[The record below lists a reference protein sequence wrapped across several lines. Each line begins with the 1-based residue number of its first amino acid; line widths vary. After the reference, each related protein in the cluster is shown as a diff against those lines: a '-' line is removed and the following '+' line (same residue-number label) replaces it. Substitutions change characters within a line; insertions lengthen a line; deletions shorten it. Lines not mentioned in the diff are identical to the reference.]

1 MTYLF
6 NDPSDFADELIEGFV
21 AANAKVVRKVSG
33 GVVRRVRPVPGQVA
47 VITGGGSGH
56 YPAFAGL
63 VGQGLAHGAAMG
75 NLFASPSAQQ
85 VYSVAKAAESGGGVL
100 LTCCNYAGDVL
111 YFTQAEERL
120 NAEGIRCNAVVVT
133 DDVSSAV
140 FEEIGKRRGIAGG
153 LAVFKAAGA
162 AADAGLDLDEVT
174 RVAAHANDRTR
185 SLGVAFA
192 GCTLPGANDR
202 LFSVPEGKMA
212 VGMGIHGEPGIDEQD
227 IPTADGLA
235 EMLVRRLLEEAP
247 QDTSGARRVGV
258 ILNGLGSVKYEEL
271 FVVYRRVSQ
280 LLSEAG
286 LHVVDPEVGELVTS
300 FEMAGVSLTLFWLDD
315 ELDGYWRASASSAGF
330 CKGAVGAAEMSA
342 DGEEEPDRDAEP
354 IALACEASQAAAE
367 LIANALNAVRQ
378 TIDENVDEL
387 GRLDSIAGDG
397 DHGIGMQR
405 GATAAA
411 TAAGVALQR
420 GAGAGTLLALAG
432 DAWALRGGGTSGA
445 LWGVALNAIGARL
458 GDDTRP
464 NAASVAGRIADAKDS
479 IMRFGKAEPGDKTL
493 VDVLLPFSGALSDAV
508 DSGAE
513 LVDAWGRAVAVADAA
528 AEATASLRPKL
539 GRQAACREE
548 SRHAGPGSRLDG
560 HDCSGHSRRYCALL
574 RHQRAT
580 PQPTGDLDAGQRAR
594 GQDAPRALRHGPDM
608 PETNRLWNTINAW
621 WAGIEVLIITGVT
634 NSRTE
639 AANTTIKNIK
649 RTGRGF
655 RSPDNDR
662 ARIPPTTQP
671 IAGEHQPSR
680 PVHLETRI
688 RGGTMPDGAA

>member
-1 MTYLF
+1 L
-6 NDPSDFADELIEGFV
+6 NVAVGCSRAVSGQV
-21 AANAKVVRKVSG
+21 AAN
-33 GVVRRVRPVPGQVA
+33 
-47 VITGGGSGH
+47 TGGGSGH
-56 YPAFAGL
+56 YPPFAGL

-140 FEEIGKRRGIAGG
+140 LEEIGKRRGIAGG

-162 AADAGLDLDEVT
+162 AADASLDLDEVT

-192 GCTLPGANDR
+192 GCTLPGAHDR

-464 NAASVAGRIADAKDS
+464 NAASVAGRIADAKDL

-560 HDCSGHSRRYCALL
+560 HDCSGHSRSTVRYCGIKEHLRSLPETSTLASAHEVKTLL
-574 RHQRAT
+574 GHYVMVRTCPR
-580 PQPTGDLDAGQRAR
+580 PTGCGTPSTPDGPRSKSSSSLASPTP
-594 GQDAPRALRHGPDM
+594 APRP
-608 PETNRLWNTINAW
+608 PTPP
-621 WAGIEVLIITGVT
+621 
-634 NSRTE
+634 SRTSNAPAAGSE
-639 AANTTIKNIK
+639 TPTTIGAYPAYHAANC
-649 RTGRGF
+649 G
-655 RSPDNDR
+655 
-662 ARIPPTTQP
+662 
-671 IAGEHQPSR
+671 
-680 PVHLETRI
+680 
-688 RGGTMPDGAA
+688 